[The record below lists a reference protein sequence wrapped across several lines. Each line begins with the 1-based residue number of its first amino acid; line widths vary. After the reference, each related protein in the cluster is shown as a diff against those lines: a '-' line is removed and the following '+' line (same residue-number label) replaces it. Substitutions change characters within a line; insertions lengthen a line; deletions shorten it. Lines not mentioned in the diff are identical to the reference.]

1 MEYVVTAVIG
11 IDLKGPSDET
21 LSDPDGE
28 LMRHID
34 DVMTELAHR
43 WVADS
48 SVELDLSRCE
58 ATFSLLVEAGDE
70 TRAISQGRGVL
81 SMAIHSAQG
90 STPHRP
96 FPRDATWS
104 VRLLGAS
111 ACPAHH
117 DKRLK
122 APGLHLVD

>member
-11 IDLKGPSDET
+11 IDLKGPSDDT
-21 LSDPDGE
+21 MSDTDGD

-34 DVMTELAHR
+34 DVMMELAHR
-43 WVADS
+43 WIEDS
-48 SVELDLSRCE
+48 SVELDLARRE
-58 ATFSLLVEAGDE
+58 ATFSLLVEAGNE
-70 TRAISQGRGVL
+70 ARAMSQGRGVL
-81 SMAIHSAQG
+81 SMAIHSARG

-104 VRLLGAS
+104 VRVLETRAS
-111 ACPAHH
+111 PTRDH
-117 DKRLK
+117 KRLQ

>member
-11 IDLKGPSDET
+11 IDLKEPSDET
-21 LSDPDGE
+21 TSDPDGE

-34 DVMTELAHR
+34 DVMNELAHR
-43 WVADS
+43 WVANS
-48 SVELDLSRCE
+48 AVELDLARCQ

-70 TRAISQGRGVL
+70 ARAISQGRGVL
-81 SMAIHSAQG
+81 SMAIHSACG

-96 FPRDATWS
+96 FPPDAAWS
-104 VRLLGAS
+104 VRVLGTR

-117 DKRLK
+117 QEHLG
-122 APGLHLVD
+122 APGLHFVD